1 MTYSFRSLMY
11 NSFEDLV
18 FDTSMVPEDS
28 GLTKDQL
35 DLIDIVANDQ
45 QTMDSIEKSS
55 GITMDGMAILESF
68 EMENVNVAQDMIVL
82 AVWTLVMHL
91 VSMIYLVW
99 KQYKGRRIFVYGD
112 ADQ

>member
-1 MTYSFRSLMY
+1 MY

-35 DLIDIVANDQ
+35 DLIDIVTNDQ

-55 GITMDGMAILESF
+55 GIAVGMAILESF

-99 KQYKGRRIFVYGD
+99 KQYKGRRIFVYD
-112 ADQ
+112 DE